1 MSIRTPAELPDGVSQ
16 ATIGVRGGLLRS
28 GFEETAEAMYLTSG
42 YVYSSA
48 AEAEKAFTGEI
59 DRYVY
64 SRYGNPTISMF
75 EERLRLIEGA
85 PACFATATGMAAVF
99 TSLGALLATGD
110 RLVAARSLFG
120 SCFVVCSEILPRW
133 GIETVF
139 VDGDDL
145 SQWEEALS
153 VPTQAVFFETPS
165 NPMQSLVDIAAV
177 CDLSHAAGAKVV
189 LDNVFA
195 TPILQQGFPLG
206 VDVVVYSGTKHIDG
220 QGRVLGGA
228 ILGDK
233 QYIDEPV
240 QKLMRHTGP
249 ALSPFNAWTLL
260 KGLETLAV
268 RVDYQN
274 TSAQRVA
281 EFLESHPAVSWVRYP
296 FLESHPQYDLA
307 KRQMTGGGTVVTFE
321 LKGGSKERAFEVLDK
336 LKLIDI
342 SNNLGDSK
350 SLITH
355 PATTTHRAMGP
366 EGRAA
371 IGLGDGVVRISVGLE
386 GTQDLIADLDQA
398 LSSVSRRTEAK
409 KARRNKRRAVRE
421 VNWIPQS
428 TLDELSDDIEVAAVL
443 EELDQRVTERGWI
456 FDEELS
462 DDESALWSYPPSAA
476 DIADDDLVS
485 VTTIVM
491 SADDDGEIAHVVFVG
506 TADDYQFELKE
517 LFVHVEAIEAYRAG
531 DPLPD
536 LHHS

>member
-1 MSIRTPAELPDGVSQ
+1 MSSHDQSEPSETSVPSVRIPKPLPDGVSQ

-28 GFEETAEAMYLTSG
+28 GFEETSEALYLTSG
-42 YVYSSA
+42 YVYASA
-48 AEAEKAFTGEI
+48 ADAEKAFTGEI

-75 EERLRLIEGA
+75 EERLRLIEDA
-85 PACFATATGMAAVF
+85 PAAFATATGMAAVF
-99 TSLGALLATGD
+99 TSLGALLGAGD

-133 GIETVF
+133 GVEVVF
-139 VDGDDL
+139 VDGEDL

-177 CDLSHAAGAKVV
+177 CDLAHAAGAKVV

-195 TPILQQGFPLG
+195 TPLLQQGLPLG
-206 VDVVVYSGTKHIDG
+206 ADVVVYSGTKHIDG

-233 QYIDEPV
+233 EYIDGPV

-249 ALSPFNAWTLL
+249 AISAFNAWTML

-268 RVDYQN
+268 RVNYSN
-274 TSAQRVA
+274 SAAQRVA
-281 EFLESHPAVSWVRYP
+281 EFLQDHPGVSWVKYP

-307 KRQMTGGGTVVTFE
+307 KRQMRGGGTVVTFE
-321 LKGGSKERAFEVLDK
+321 LAGGTKESAFTVLDK
-336 LKLIDI
+336 LRVIDI
-342 SNNLGDSK
+342 SNNLGDAK

-371 IGLGDGVVRISVGLE
+371 IGLGDAVVRVSIGLE
-386 GTQDLIADLDQA
+386 GTEDLIADLDQA
-398 LSSVSRRTEAK
+398 L
-409 KARRNKRRAVRE
+409 
-421 VNWIPQS
+421 
-428 TLDELSDDIEVAAVL
+428 
-443 EELDQRVTERGWI
+443 G
-456 FDEELS
+456 
-462 DDESALWSYPPSAA
+462 
-476 DIADDDLVS
+476 
-485 VTTIVM
+485 
-491 SADDDGEIAHVVFVG
+491 
-506 TADDYQFELKE
+506 
-517 LFVHVEAIEAYRAG
+517 
-531 DPLPD
+531 
-536 LHHS
+536 